1 MEQAESRNLFQFSI
15 EIEIFVKLLLVILT
29 EEEIYAVFL
38 REYLFLSNILLYLY
52 TYSCLVI

>member
-29 EEEIYAVFL
+29 EEEIYVVFL

>member
-29 EEEIYAVFL
+29 EEEIYAF
-38 REYLFLSNILLYLY
+38 F
-52 TYSCLVI
+52 